1 MAGELAWRLNFH
13 FRCELGVPFER
24 PDQFGTREQLTDKE
38 FAEREAQAR
47 RTAEADAEEF
57 VSNTGRGAGGGG
69 GVGPPNHWL
78 DRGRPSHR
86 SSIVIEPAD
95 GKIPYRDAAARQRA
109 ASAVN
114 ARTSGNKP
122 YDGPDAHGRG
132 HGHGPDLAARVAA
145 LETAVE
151 ENRRLNQRLADVVD
165 VVTELLVP
173 ALDRDDAKVAAALA
187 NLNKTLN
194 EPDTSAD

>member
-1 MAGELAWRLNFH
+1 VDTVNNLIARL
-13 FRCELGVPFER
+13 R
-24 PDQFGTREQLTDKE
+24 
-38 FAEREAQAR
+38 
-47 RTAEADAEEF
+47 
-57 VSNTGRGAGGGG
+57 
-69 GVGPPNHWL
+69 
-78 DRGRPSHR
+78 R
-86 SSIVIEPAD
+86 SSGDD
-95 GKIPYRDAAARQRA
+95 G
-109 ASAVN
+109 S
-114 ARTSGNKP
+114 
-122 YDGPDAHGRG
+122 DAHGRG

-187 NLNKTLN
+187 NLNTTLN

>member
-1 MAGELAWRLNFH
+1 MNNLIARL
-13 FRCELGVPFER
+13 R
-24 PDQFGTREQLTDKE
+24 
-38 FAEREAQAR
+38 
-47 RTAEADAEEF
+47 
-57 VSNTGRGAGGGG
+57 
-69 GVGPPNHWL
+69 
-78 DRGRPSHR
+78 R
-86 SSIVIEPAD
+86 SSGD
-95 GKIPYRDAAARQRA
+95 
-109 ASAVN
+109 
-114 ARTSGNKP
+114 
-122 YDGPDAHGRG
+122 DGPDAHDK
-132 HGHGPDLAARVAA
+132 GHGPDLAARVAA

>member
-1 MAGELAWRLNFH
+1 MNNLIARL
-13 FRCELGVPFER
+13 
-24 PDQFGTREQLTDKE
+24 
-38 FAEREAQAR
+38 R
-47 RTAEADAEEF
+47 RSPGD
-57 VSNTGRGAGGGG
+57 
-69 GVGPPNHWL
+69 
-78 DRGRPSHR
+78 
-86 SSIVIEPAD
+86 
-95 GKIPYRDAAARQRA
+95 
-109 ASAVN
+109 
-114 ARTSGNKP
+114 
-122 YDGPDAHGRG
+122 DGPDAHGRG

-145 LETAVE
+145 LEAAVE

>member
-1 MAGELAWRLNFH
+1 VDTVNNLITRL
-13 FRCELGVPFER
+13 R
-24 PDQFGTREQLTDKE
+24 
-38 FAEREAQAR
+38 
-47 RTAEADAEEF
+47 
-57 VSNTGRGAGGGG
+57 
-69 GVGPPNHWL
+69 
-78 DRGRPSHR
+78 R
-86 SSIVIEPAD
+86 SSGD
-95 GKIPYRDAAARQRA
+95 
-109 ASAVN
+109 
-114 ARTSGNKP
+114 
-122 YDGPDAHGRG
+122 DGPAAHGRG